1 MRQNLGQLTSKGFT
15 AEAEMHPFEFLVVKA
30 GYQYADS
37 TVTKFQPDP
46 TLIGKWTPQVPRN
59 SGTLEVRM
67 ERSKWGIF
75 SLYLRSSGQQFDDS
89 SNRYRLA
96 GFAQIDLYA
105 EHRLFSKLSVWGSV
119 QNVGNVRVEAG
130 RTPLLTLG
138 APRIVSAG
146 LRFP

>member
-1 MRQNLGQLTSKGFT
+1 
-15 AEAEMHPFEFLVVKA
+15 
-30 GYQYADS
+30 
-37 TVTKFQPDP
+37 
-46 TLIGKWTPQVPRN
+46 
-59 SGTLEVRM
+59 M
-67 ERSKWGIF
+67 ERDKWGIF

-96 GFAQIDLYA
+96 GFAQVDLYA
-105 EHRLFSKLSVWGSV
+105 EHRLFSRLSVWGSV
-119 QNVGNVRVEAG
+119 QNVGNERVEAG